1 MGTFPYLLSENLNSY
16 SFVCLFQICESP
28 KPCEID
34 PIKLREGDNV
44 EVNMVSFPTGLKIW
58 KKSIFKSSSL

>member
-1 MGTFPYLLSENLNSY
+1 MGAFPYFLSEKLNSY

-44 EVNMVSFPTGLKIW
+44 EINMVSFLTDLKI
-58 KKSIFKSSSL
+58 

>member
-44 EVNMVSFPTGLKIW
+44 EVNMVSFPTGLKI
-58 KKSIFKSSSL
+58 